1 VSCIIYN
8 EQTVRPVIVA
18 DEFDD
23 EAFELML
30 SFRTDVQLNDVGVI
44 VKAVAEEGIEFSG
57 LVLVRW

>member
-1 VSCIIYN
+1 MSCIIYN